1 MILSRLHPRPKHW
14 SLALL
19 GALAAHAALALLF
32 YQPANSGAVATGVG
46 GIEVSLGPAGAAP
59 GAAETSA
66 PAEAVIPEASE
77 AAVPDAVQEVA
88 VVTAPETAAVDSV
101 TAEALV
107 TPAEVPLYA
116 PLDVVEPEVPE
127 TEDLVSEVIAEA
139 APEVDAATPPEPLQ
153 EAAAIDVMRTPPKPL
168 AKPKAKPRDP
178 PDAVEPE
185 IAAREVPQ
193 PADSENLTAAQE
205 AAAAVDSPTNREPGP
220 AALRGDGGKAGSGRA
235 ATAGTAEGKSG
246 GGTPGASANYK
257 ALLLA
262 WLEKHKEYP
271 RRARL
276 RRQQGTAHLFFVIDR
291 SGRLIDY
298 RIDKSSGHKLLDKEV
313 AAMIERA
320 APLPA
325 VPGAAQVGRLEFV
338 VPVRFNLR

>member
-19 GALAAHAALALLF
+19 GALVAHAALALLF
-32 YQPANSGAVATGVG
+32 YQPANSGAVATGAG

-59 GAAETSA
+59 GAAESSA
-66 PAEAVIPEASE
+66 PVEAVIPEASAAE
-77 AAVPDAVQEVA
+77 APDAVQEVA

-116 PLDVVEPEVPE
+116 PVDVVEPE
-127 TEDLVSEVIAEA
+127 TEDLVAEVIAEA
-139 APEVDAATPPEPLQ
+139 APEVDQATPPEPPQ
-153 EAAAIDVMRTPPKPL
+153 EAVAIDVTRTPPKPP
-168 AKPKAKPRDP
+168 AKPKAKPRDSP
-178 PDAVEPE
+178 GAAKPE
-185 IAAREVPQ
+185 VAAREVPQ
-193 PADSENLTAAQE
+193 PADSESLSAAQE
-205 AAAAVDSPTNREPGP
+205 VAAAVYSPPSREPGP
-220 AALRGDGGKAGSGRA
+220 ATLRGDGGKAGRGRA

-246 GGTPGASANYK
+246 GGTLGASADYK

-298 RIDKSSGHKLLDKEV
+298 RIDKSSGYKLLDKEV
-313 AAMIERA
+313 VAMIERA

-325 VPGAAQVGRLEFV
+325 VPGAAQVGHFEFV